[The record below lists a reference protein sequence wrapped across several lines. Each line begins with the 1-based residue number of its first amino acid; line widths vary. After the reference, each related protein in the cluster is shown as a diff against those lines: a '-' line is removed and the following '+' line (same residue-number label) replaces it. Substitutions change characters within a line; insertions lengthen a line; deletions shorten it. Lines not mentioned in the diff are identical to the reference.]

1 MQKTITTL
9 IPQYGE
15 LNRICKDWIISHT
28 FSFEKQKFIV
38 DFYSEWNDITAFEQA
53 ILELV
58 LHTPPEPCTLLLKSL
73 KKEVREYTRLYE
85 SYRLP
90 NDEVIMRVCN
100 QYADSYKEAIKE
112 EMEEVNRLRKP
123 MNEANNRYDSI
134 GYREHTPEEEK
145 LAEREYERCKAEYE
159 REKAQLDHLYE
170 QQTLLWKEAQQYMK
184 NRCDDI
190 YLLSVHFM
198 GILTKYVPDEESQP
212 NEADRQSR
220 TDSQPEAETTTASTT
235 ATTAGLPEYFSMKL
249 ISLIHE
255 VCAGEQFEDITAPD
269 FYACMNLHPCQC
281 VLKIKPRE
289 KIRVCY
295 LISLMREQLPG
306 QDKDKWKE
314 AILKHLDIDEDYYKS
329 KYREP
334 VSDLPSI
341 PNQKFAKEMDGI
353 FRYPVIFRYILR
365 HNHLYHS
372 KYFLSGIFY
381 FLIFSDITEQS
392 VSIIHILTTQNP
404 T

>member
-1 MQKTITTL
+1 MNTITTL

-15 LNRICKDWIISHT
+15 LNRISKDWIVSHT

-38 DFYSEWNDITAFEQA
+38 DFYSEWSDIKAFERA

-58 LHTPPEPCTLLLKSL
+58 LHTPPEPCALLLKSL

-85 SYRLP
+85 AYSLP
-90 NDEVIMRVCN
+90 HDEVIMRVCN

-112 EMEEVNRLRKP
+112 EMEVVNRLRKP

-145 LAEREYERCKAEYE
+145 LAEREYERCKAEYV
-159 REKAQLDHLYE
+159 R
-170 QQTLLWKEAQQYMK
+170 KEARQYMK
-184 NRCDDI
+184 NRFGDI
-190 YLLSVHFM
+190 CLLSVHFM
-198 GILTKYVPDEESQP
+198 GILTKYVPDEESKP

-220 TDSQPEAETTTASTT
+220 TDSQPEAETTTASAT
-235 ATTAGLPEYFSMKL
+235 ATTAGLPEHFSMKL
-249 ISLIHE
+249 LSIIHE

-295 LISLMREQLPG
+295 LISLMKEQLPE

-314 AILKHLDIDEDYYKS
+314 AILKHLNIDEDYYKS

-353 FRYPVIFRYILR
+353 FR
-365 HNHLYHS
+365 
-372 KYFLSGIFY
+372 
-381 FLIFSDITEQS
+381 
-392 VSIIHILTTQNP
+392 
-404 T
+404 

>member
-1 MQKTITTL
+1 
-9 IPQYGE
+9 
-15 LNRICKDWIISHT
+15 
-28 FSFEKQKFIV
+28 
-38 DFYSEWNDITAFEQA
+38 
-53 ILELV
+53 V

-85 SYRLP
+85 AYRLLH
-90 NDEVIMRVCN
+90 DEVIIRVCY
-100 QYADSYKEAIKE
+100 QYADRYKETIKE
-112 EMEEVNRLRKP
+112 EMEVVNRLRKP

-159 REKAQLDHLYE
+159 REKAQLEHLYE
-170 QQTLLWKEAQQYMK
+170 QQTLLWKEARQYMK

-255 VCAGEQFEDITAPD
+255 VCVGEQFEDITAPD

-281 VLKIKPRE
+281 VLKIKAE
-289 KIRVCY
+289 KVKADFDAVY
-295 LISLMREQLPG
+295 KLFLTLPQEEQSQIELEAYN
-306 QDKDKWKE
+306 DFLKE
-314 AILKHLDIDEDYYKS
+314 SESSDNKTLRGIFEKS
-329 KYREP
+329 KKP
-334 VSDLPSI
+334 LI
-341 PNQKFAKEMDGI
+341 IKKFKEKK
-353 FRYPVIFRYILR
+353 FKPRKK
-365 HNHLYHS
+365 S
-372 KYFLSGIFY
+372 
-381 FLIFSDITEQS
+381 
-392 VSIIHILTTQNP
+392 
-404 T
+404 

>member
-1 MQKTITTL
+1 MNTITTL

-15 LNRICKDWIISHT
+15 LNRISKDWIANHS

-85 SYRLP
+85 AYRLP
-90 NDEVIMRVCN
+90 HDEVIMRVCN
-100 QYADSYKEAIKE
+100 QYADSYKETIKE
-112 EMEEVNRLRKP
+112 EMEVVNRLRKP

-159 REKAQLDHLYE
+159 KGKAQLNHLYD
-170 QQTLLWKEAQQYMK
+170 QQTLVRKEARQYMK
-184 NRCDDI
+184 NHFDDI

-220 TDSQPEAETTTASTT
+220 TDSQPETETATASAT

-255 VCAGEQFEDITAPD
+255 VCAGGT
-269 FYACMNLHPCQC
+269 
-281 VLKIKPRE
+281 V
-289 KIRVCY
+289 
-295 LISLMREQLPG
+295 
-306 QDKDKWKE
+306 
-314 AILKHLDIDEDYYKS
+314 
-329 KYREP
+329 
-334 VSDLPSI
+334 
-341 PNQKFAKEMDGI
+341 
-353 FRYPVIFRYILR
+353 
-365 HNHLYHS
+365 
-372 KYFLSGIFY
+372 
-381 FLIFSDITEQS
+381 
-392 VSIIHILTTQNP
+392 
-404 T
+404 

>member
-1 MQKTITTL
+1 MQKTIITL

-15 LNRICKDWIISHT
+15 LNRICKDWIVSHT
-28 FSFEKQKFIV
+28 FSFEKQKFTV
-38 DFYSEWNDITAFEQA
+38 DFYSEWSDIKAFERA

-85 SYRLP
+85 AYSLP

-100 QYADSYKEAIKE
+100 QYADSYKEAIRE
-112 EMEEVNRLRKP
+112 EMEVVNRLRKP

-159 REKAQLDHLYE
+159 KEKAQLDHLYE
-170 QQTLLWKEAQQYMK
+170 QQTLLRKEARQYIK

-198 GILTKYVPDEESQP
+198 GILTKYVPDEESKP

-220 TDSQPEAETTTASTT
+220 TDSQPETETATASAT

-249 ISLIHE
+249 LSLIHE

-295 LISLMREQLPG
+295 LISLM
-306 QDKDKWKE
+306 KE
-314 AILKHLDIDEDYYKS
+314 
-329 KYREP
+329 
-334 VSDLPSI
+334 
-341 PNQKFAKEMDGI
+341 
-353 FRYPVIFRYILR
+353 
-365 HNHLYHS
+365 
-372 KYFLSGIFY
+372 
-381 FLIFSDITEQS
+381 
-392 VSIIHILTTQNP
+392 
-404 T
+404 

>member
-1 MQKTITTL
+1 
-9 IPQYGE
+9 
-15 LNRICKDWIISHT
+15 
-28 FSFEKQKFIV
+28 
-38 DFYSEWNDITAFEQA
+38 
-53 ILELV
+53 
-58 LHTPPEPCTLLLKSL
+58 
-73 KKEVREYTRLYE
+73 
-85 SYRLP
+85 
-90 NDEVIMRVCN
+90 
-100 QYADSYKEAIKE
+100 
-112 EMEEVNRLRKP
+112 
-123 MNEANNRYDSI
+123 
-134 GYREHTPEEEK
+134 
-145 LAEREYERCKAEYE
+145 
-159 REKAQLDHLYE
+159 
-170 QQTLLWKEAQQYMK
+170 
-184 NRCDDI
+184 
-190 YLLSVHFM
+190 M

-220 TDSQPEAETTTASTT
+220 TDSQPETETATASAT

-249 ISLIHE
+249 LSIIHE

-353 FRYPVIFRYILR
+353 FR
-365 HNHLYHS
+365 
-372 KYFLSGIFY
+372 
-381 FLIFSDITEQS
+381 
-392 VSIIHILTTQNP
+392 
-404 T
+404 

>member
-15 LNRICKDWIISHT
+15 LNRICKDWIVSHT

-38 DFYSEWNDITAFEQA
+38 DFYSEWSDIKAFEQA

-73 KKEVREYTRLYE
+73 KKEVKEYTRLYE
-85 SYRLP
+85 SYRLLH
-90 NDEVIMRVCN
+90 DEVIMRVCN

-112 EMEEVNRLRKP
+112 EMEVVNRLRKP

-159 REKAQLDHLYE
+159 REKAQLEHLYE
-170 QQTLLWKEAQQYMK
+170 QQTLLWKEARQYMK

-353 FRYPVIFRYILR
+353 FR
-365 HNHLYHS
+365 
-372 KYFLSGIFY
+372 
-381 FLIFSDITEQS
+381 
-392 VSIIHILTTQNP
+392 
-404 T
+404 

>member
-15 LNRICKDWIISHT
+15 LNRICKDWIVSHT

-38 DFYSEWNDITAFEQA
+38 DFYSEWSDIKAFEQA

-73 KKEVREYTRLYE
+73 KKEVKEYTRLYE
-85 SYRLP
+85 SYRLLH
-90 NDEVIMRVCN
+90 DEVIIRVCY
-100 QYADSYKEAIKE
+100 QYADSYKETIKE
-112 EMEEVNRLRKP
+112 EMEVVNRLRKP

-159 REKAQLDHLYE
+159 KEKAQLDHLYE
-170 QQTLLWKEAQQYMK
+170 QQTLLRKEARQYMK

-220 TDSQPEAETTTASTT
+220 TCLLYTSPS
-235 ATTAGLPEYFSMKL
+235 
-249 ISLIHE
+249 
-255 VCAGEQFEDITAPD
+255 
-269 FYACMNLHPCQC
+269 
-281 VLKIKPRE
+281 PR
-289 KIRVCY
+289 
-295 LISLMREQLPG
+295 
-306 QDKDKWKE
+306 D
-314 AILKHLDIDEDYYKS
+314 
-329 KYREP
+329 
-334 VSDLPSI
+334 
-341 PNQKFAKEMDGI
+341 
-353 FRYPVIFRYILR
+353 
-365 HNHLYHS
+365 
-372 KYFLSGIFY
+372 
-381 FLIFSDITEQS
+381 
-392 VSIIHILTTQNP
+392 
-404 T
+404 